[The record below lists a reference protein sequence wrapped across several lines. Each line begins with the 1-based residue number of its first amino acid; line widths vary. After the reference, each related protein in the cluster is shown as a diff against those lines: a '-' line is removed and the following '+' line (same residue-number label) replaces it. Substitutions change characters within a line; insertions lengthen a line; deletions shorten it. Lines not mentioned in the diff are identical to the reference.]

1 MKINKIKELKTR
13 YKLLICIVITI
24 ISAVCIQPI
33 LNNWDSKV
41 ESFDYSKIYSISGVI
56 TEVGWEHDYDFNIRP
71 YSYHTSAY
79 MNVRL
84 ENDETIK
91 IGLGGSTGNYSEGE
105 NITIYTDGTHYFTT
119 QYGVASDA
127 QLTIFNLLGACV
139 IMFFALAVWIWLFGW
154 KGFLIGLFVSVIIL
168 TWGEV

>member
-1 MKINKIKELKTR
+1 MKINKIKELKTG

-24 ISAVCIQPI
+24 ISMVCIQPI

-41 ESFDYSKIYSISGVI
+41 ESFDYSKIYSINGMI

-71 YSYHTSAY
+71 HRYHTSAY

-91 IGLGGSTGNYSEGE
+91 IGLGGSTCGYLEGE
-105 NITIYTDGTHYFTT
+105 SIIIYTDGTHYSTT
-119 QYGVASDA
+119 QEGVATDA

-139 IMFFALAVWIWLFGW
+139 IMFFALAVWIWLLGW
-154 KGFLIGLFVSVIIL
+154 KGFFIGLFVLVVIL
-168 TWGEV
+168 TLGEV